1 MKSTTA
7 VFSSLVLAFGIA
19 AAGWFVGNG
28 FFQGRASERFVTV
41 KGVAERDVKADIAL
55 WPLQFVATH
64 DDLGVARAKIKDSYD
79 SIMVFLKR
87 QGIDPL
93 KAELQHLEVT
103 DRLADPYRSG
113 SMQSRYIITQ
123 SLMVRSLHPE
133 QIFNATQ
140 AVGQLVDAGVILS
153 NTGAGGGGTYLF
165 TRLSDIKPEMIAEA
179 TAKARRAAEQ
189 FASDSGSQLGAIRR
203 ARQGLFVIQPR
214 DRAPGIM
221 ESNQIDKTVRV
232 VSTIEY
238 YLTD

>member
-1 MKSTTA
+1 MKNTA
-7 VFSSLVLAFGIA
+7 IVFSALVVAFGIA

-55 WPLQFVATH
+55 WPLRFVATH
-64 DDLGVARAKIKDSYD
+64 DDLSVARAEIKQSYG
-79 SIMVFLKR
+79 SILSFLER
-87 QGIDPL
+87 QGIDPS
-93 KAELQHLEVT
+93 KAQLQRLEVT

-113 SMQSRYIITQ
+113 NMQSRYIITQ
-123 SLMVRSLHPE
+123 TLMVRSRLPE
-133 QIFNATQ
+133 QIFSAVQ
-140 AVGQLVDAGVILS
+140 AVGELVDAGVILS
-153 NTGAGGGGTYLF
+153 NTGGATYLF

-189 FASDSGSQLGAIRR
+189 FARDSDSRLGGIRR
-203 ARQGLFVIQPR
+203 ARQGVFVIRPR

-221 ESNQIDKTVRV
+221 EANQLDKTVRV